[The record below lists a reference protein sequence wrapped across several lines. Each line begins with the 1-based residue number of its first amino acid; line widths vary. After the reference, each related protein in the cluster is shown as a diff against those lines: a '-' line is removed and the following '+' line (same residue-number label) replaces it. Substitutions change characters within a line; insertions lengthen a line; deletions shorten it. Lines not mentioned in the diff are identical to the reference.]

1 MAITINQTPATA
13 SLAQS
18 PIVFSL
24 GETGGVLF
32 SSSFQYNADL
42 YYWTGSVN
50 DSGSYQY
57 QMVKYPN
64 QTGTGIFDF
73 SRILNSTLP
82 APRAANP
89 SNVKF
94 FTADFYSS
102 YISSS
107 NGVANIVTG
116 SRVRSNVYKILDGY
130 ALFDENITGSI
141 ISKTPYWPMMT
152 DGPATQSFFDDNRGT
167 IGVFAGGAGSTL
179 LPTKIV
185 YSDGATTAEL
195 TVTSSINAAT
205 SASIGQLPMFPSE
218 AGFPITPVGD
228 SYSLQAFFFSTPI
241 SAKLNFVNKCKQK
254 YPNVRIK
261 WKNRFGQYDYF
272 NFDMVSRTGFK
283 TTARTYQPQI
293 GSFQS
298 TTLTYQDYE
307 TSNQK
312 YIVDSEQ
319 TLQVNTD
326 WVSEDYNDIFKQL
339 LVSEEVYWVQD
350 ETNGVLTPIT
360 INTESITFK
369 TGVVDKTIQYS
380 FEFLYGKAYKLIL

>member
-1 MAITINQTPATA
+1 MALTITQNPATA

-18 PIVFSL
+18 PIVFTVS
-24 GETGGVLF
+24 ENTGVIY

-42 YYWTGSVN
+42 YYWTGSVS

-64 QTGTGIFDF
+64 ASTVGIFDF
-73 SRILNSTLP
+73 SRILNSALP

-94 FTADFYSS
+94 FTADFYTSF
-102 YISSS
+102 ISSS
-107 NGVANIVTG
+107 TGVANMVTG
-116 SRVRSNVYKILDGY
+116 SSVRADVYKILDGY

-141 ISKTPYWPMMT
+141 QIKTPYWPMMT
-152 DGPATQSFFDDNRGT
+152 DGPATQSFFEGNEGVL
-167 IGVFAGGAGSTL
+167 GVFAGGAGSTI

-185 YSDGATTAEL
+185 YSDGVSTAEI
-195 TVTSSINAAT
+195 TVSSSLNAPT
-205 SASIGQLPMFPSE
+205 SASIQQLPMFPSE
-218 AGFPITPVGD
+218 TAFPLTGSND
-228 SYSLQAFFFSTPI
+228 YTLQAFFFSTPI
-241 SAKLNFVNKCKQK
+241 SQKLSFKYKCPQK

-261 WKNRFGQYDYF
+261 WKNRYGQFDYF
-272 NFDMVSRTGFK
+272 NFDMVSK
-283 TTARTYQPQI
+283 TSFSTEARTYQPQI

-298 TTLTYQDYE
+298 PTLSYQDYE

-319 TLQVNTD
+319 GLQVNTD
-326 WVSEDYNDIFKQL
+326 WISEDYNDIFKQL

-350 ETNGVLTPIT
+350 ESTGAVTPIT

-369 TGVVDKTIQYS
+369 TGVVDKVIQYG
-380 FEFLYGKAYKLIL
+380 FEFLYGKAYKLIM

>member
-1 MAITINQTPATA
+1 MALTITQNPATA

-18 PIVFSL
+18 PIVFTVS
-24 GETGGVLF
+24 ESTGVIY

-42 YYWTGSVN
+42 YYWTGSQS

-64 QTGTGIFDF
+64 ASTVGIFDF
-73 SRILNSTLP
+73 SRILNSALP

-94 FTADFYSS
+94 FTADFYTSF
-102 YISSS
+102 ISSS
-107 NGVANIVTG
+107 TGVANIVTG
-116 SRVRSNVYKILDGY
+116 SKVRAKTYSILDGY

-141 ISKTPYWPMMT
+141 QIKTPYWPMMT
-152 DGPATQSFFDDNRGT
+152 DGPATQSFFEGNE
-167 IGVFAGGAGSTL
+167 GVLGVYAGGAGSTI

-185 YSDGATTAEL
+185 YSDGVSVAEVVVSSSLNAL
-195 TVTSSINAAT
+195 TSTSIQ
-205 SASIGQLPMFPSE
+205 QLPMFPSE
-218 AGFPITPVGD
+218 AGFPLTGSND
-228 SYSLQAFFFSTPI
+228 YTLQAFFFSTPI
-241 SAKLNFVNKCKQK
+241 SQKLSFRYKCPQK

-261 WKNRFGQYDYF
+261 WKNRYGQFDYF
-272 NFDMVSRTGFK
+272 NFDMVSRTSFK
-283 TTARTYQPQI
+283 TEQRTYQPQI
-293 GSFQS
+293 GSFQAS
-298 TTLTYQDYE
+298 TLSYQDYE

-319 TLQVNTD
+319 GLQVNTD
-326 WVSEDYNDIFKQL
+326 WVSEDYNEIFKQL

-350 ETNGVLTPIT
+350 ESTGSVTPIT
-360 INTESITFK
+360 INTESLIFK
-369 TGVVDKTIQYS
+369 TGVVDKTIQYG